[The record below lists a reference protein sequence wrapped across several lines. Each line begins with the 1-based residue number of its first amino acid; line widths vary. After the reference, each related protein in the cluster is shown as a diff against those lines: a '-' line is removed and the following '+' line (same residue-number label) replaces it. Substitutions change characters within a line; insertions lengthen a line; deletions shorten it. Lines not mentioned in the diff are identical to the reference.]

1 MDNWTEKSIKDK
13 NIKFHITN
21 PVLHTGECARFA
33 RKGFFRPL
41 VRKSGENA
49 DTAGIFTVDRSCG
62 QVLDGTTSERRKRK
76 MIRNGRPYTNENG
89 FIDEALITDRADEVI
104 TAVDG
109 WIRKNIRT
117 GKKILHGHTSYGIKH
132 MLEHD
137 THIYLTNNEFKDAM
151 LLAGYQPV
159 NPKDLNWKYRIE
171 LTREINDNPS
181 PFFHWARK
189 FEMDATPCGDFVR
202 DMLHD
207 FEFPILAEHDI
218 IARYLGR
225 IGACSGA
232 VEAFEELW
240 REYAGET
247 D

>member
-1 MDNWTEKSIKDK
+1 MIK
-13 NIKFHITN
+13 
-21 PVLHTGECARFA
+21 
-33 RKGFFRPL
+33 
-41 VRKSGENA
+41 
-49 DTAGIFTVDRSCG
+49 
-62 QVLDGTTSERRKRK
+62 
-76 MIRNGRPYTNENG
+76 NGRPYTNENG
-89 FIDEALITDRADEVI
+89 FVDEALITEHSDEEI
-104 TAVDG
+104 AAVDG
-109 WIRKNIRT
+109 WIRKNVRT
-117 GKKILHGHTSYGIKH
+117 GKKILHGHTSYGMKH

-137 THIYLTNNEFKDAM
+137 IGIYLTNNEFKDAM